1 MSQLASQLLSRR
13 RLPLIITVVIL
24 AALLGAF
31 FLFSSLYT
39 EVLWFDQ
46 LGFLQ
51 VLLMSWGGSVSMF
64 LIGFF
69 SMFIP
74 VWLSINMAYRFRP
87 VYAKLSNELDRYR
100 QIIEPIRRIAMLG
113 IPALLGLFSGLGSAN
128 TWPQFLL
135 WLNREPFGSADP
147 EFGLDVS
154 FYVFELPVYSAVV
167 SYVSTVLIL
176 SAVGAAAAGF
186 LYGAIS
192 ISGREVRI
200 SRTMRVQLSVIGVL
214 YFAAQAVNL
223 WLQQYEALVTANA
236 GFLPF
241 GAGFTEV
248 NATIPARAIMAAI
261 AAIVALL
268 FLTTAIIGRWR
279 LAIVG
284 TALYLVSGLVLGIAY
299 PALIQRFQVD
309 PSARTLEAEF
319 IERNIDATRAAY
331 GVSDLVEIDYE
342 ASTDTSAGA
351 LRADAETTANIRI
364 IDPALVTDA
373 FAQLE
378 QFRQYYRFPKFLDV
392 GRYEVNGEKTD
403 TVLAAREINLE
414 GLNSESWYNNA
425 IVYTHGYGLVAAYGN
440 QRTEDGQPRFIESG
454 IPVSETLGEYEP
466 RVYFGENS
474 PDYSIVGGP
483 AGATPL
489 ELDFPSGGEGNENN
503 ATYTFSGD
511 GGPALDNLFKQLLY
525 ALKFQ
530 SEQIILSD
538 AITSSSQILYDRH
551 PATRVAKVAP
561 YLTLDNDPYPAV
573 VDGRIVWI
581 IDGYTTTANYPYST
595 PVQVSEAIAD
605 TYSPA
610 PQLAFDTVN
619 YMRNSVKATV
629 DAYSGEVTLFAWDSQ
644 DPLLKA
650 WNRVFPATV
659 RDQSEMSEQLLSH
672 VRYPSDLFKVQ
683 RSILGAYHV
692 TDSGTFYS
700 SEDEWVTPN
709 DPISNPAAPRFQPA
723 YYLTM
728 QVPGSDQ
735 PNFSLYSTFIPRA
748 TGEASRNVLY
758 GYLAANAD
766 YGDDYGQLTLLR
778 LPKQTTVPGPGQVQA
793 QFDSDA
799 TVGQQLNLLR
809 QGQTEVISG
818 NLLTLPVGNGL
829 LYVQPVYVRSTGDTS
844 YPLLRKILVS
854 FGEKIAF
861 EDTLDLALDS
871 LFGGDSGAE
880 AGDSE
885 GPGSEATS
893 EVNAA
898 VSGTEAPGEE
908 ATEQNIEAVEGEADA
923 VAPSPAEV
931 DGETD
936 LLQNAL
942 REARQALLD
951 REAAYR
957 SNDLLAAAEADKRL
971 TEALE
976 RALSLSGE

>member
-1 MSQLASQLLSRR
+1 MSQITAQLLNRR
-13 RLPLIITVVIL
+13 RLPLIITVAIL
-24 AALLGAF
+24 AALLGGF

-46 LGFLQ
+46 LGYLE
-51 VLLMSWGGSVSMF
+51 VLLTTWGGSVAMF
-64 LIGFF
+64 LIGFL

-100 QIIEPIRRIAMLG
+100 QIIDPVRRVAMVG

-135 WLNREPFGSADP
+135 WMNREPFGSTDP
-147 EFGLDVS
+147 EFGLDVG
-154 FYVFELPVYSAVV
+154 FYVFELPVFSAVI
-167 SYVSTVLIL
+167 SYASTVLIL
-176 SAVGAAAAGF
+176 SAIGAAAAGF

-200 SRTMRVQLSVIGVL
+200 SRTMRVHLAVIGIL

-223 WLQQYEALVTANA
+223 WLQQYETIVTANA

-261 AAIVALL
+261 AAIVGLL
-268 FLTTAIIGRWR
+268 FLVTAIIGRWR

-331 GVSDLVEIDYE
+331 GVSDIVEINYE

-483 AGATPL
+483 AGSTPL

-511 GGPALDNLFKQLLY
+511 GGPALNNLFKQLLY

-581 IDGYTTTANYPYST
+581 LDGYTTSANYPYST

-629 DAYSGEVTLFAWDSQ
+629 DAYSGAVTLFAWDTE

-650 WNRVFPATV
+650 WNRVFPASV
-659 RDQSEMSEQLLSH
+659 REQSEMSEQLLSH

-709 DPISNPAAPRFQPA
+709 DPISNPAAPRLQPA

-861 EDTLDLALDS
+861 EDTLDEALDA

-885 GPGSEATS
+885 DPNVPTITEEVDTVSGSIDLGEDGAQESAEAEEES
-893 EVNAA
+893 DAGSA
-898 VSGTEAPGEE
+898 VS
-908 ATEQNIEAVEGEADA
+908 QGEAAAD
-923 VAPSPAEV
+923 P
-931 DGETD
+931 
-936 LLQNAL
+936 LQSAL
-942 REARQALLD
+942 RDARQALLD

-957 SNDLLAAAEADKRL
+957 ANDLLLAAEADKRL
-971 TEALE
+971 TDALE
-976 RALSLSGE
+976 RALSLSEE

>member
-1 MSQLASQLLSRR
+1 MSQAAPQLFNRR
-13 RLPLIITVVIL
+13 RLPLIITGALV
-24 AALLGAF
+24 AAVLGGF
-31 FLFSSLYT
+31 FLFASLYT

-46 LGFLQ
+46 MGYLE
-51 VLLMSWGGSVSMF
+51 VLLTTWGGSIAMFVIGFITMF
-64 LIGFF
+64 L
-69 SMFIP
+69 P
-74 VWLSINMAYRFRP
+74 VWLSITMAYRFRP

-100 QIIEPIRRIAMLG
+100 QIIDPIRRVAMLG
-113 IPALLGLFSGLGSAN
+113 IPALLALFSGLGAAN
-128 TWPQFLL
+128 TWPQYLL
-135 WLNREPFGSADP
+135 WMNRAPFGTVDP
-147 EFGLDVS
+147 EFGVDIG
-154 FYVFELPVYSAVV
+154 FYIFELPVYSSVI
-167 SYVSTVLIL
+167 SYVSTILVL
-176 SAVGAAAAGF
+176 SALGAAATGF
-186 LYGAIS
+186 LYGSIS
-192 ISGREVRI
+192 ITGREVRI
-200 SRTMRVQLSVIGVL
+200 SRTMRVQLSILGVL
-214 YFAAQAVNL
+214 YFAVQAVNL
-223 WLQQYEALVTANA
+223 WLQQYEALVSASS
-236 GFLPF
+236 GFLAF

-248 NATIPARAIMAAI
+248 NATIPARAIMAGIAI
-261 AAIVALL
+261 LVALL
-268 FLTTAIIGRWR
+268 FLITAIIGRWR

-284 TALYLVSGLVLGIAY
+284 TALYIVSGLVLGLGY
-299 PALIQRFQVD
+299 PGLIQRFQVD
-309 PSARTLEAEF
+309 PSARTLEAQY
-319 IERNIDATRAAY
+319 IERNIDATRDAY
-331 GVSDLVEIDYE
+331 GVSDIVEINYE

-378 QFRQYYRFPKFLDV
+378 QFRQYYRFPTYLDV
-392 GRYEVNGEKTD
+392 GRYDVEGERTD
-403 TVLAAREINLE
+403 TVLAVREINLD
-414 GLNSESWYNNA
+414 GLNSQSWYNNT

-454 IPVSETLGEYEP
+454 IPVSEVLGKYEP
-466 RVYFGENS
+466 RIYFGENS
-474 PDYSIVGGP
+474 PEYSIVGGP
-483 AGATPL
+483 AGSTPL
-489 ELDFPSGGEGNENN
+489 ELDFPSGGEDENN
-503 ATYTFSGD
+503 AIYTFSGD
-511 GGPALDNLFKQLLY
+511 GGPELDNVFKQLLY

-538 AITSSSQILYDRH
+538 AITSESQILYDRH
-551 PATRVAKVAP
+551 PATRVGKVAP

-573 VDGRIVWI
+573 VDGRLVWI
-581 IDGYTTTANYPYST
+581 VDGYTTSADYPYST

-605 TYSPA
+605 TYRPT

-629 DAYSGEVTLFAWDSQ
+629 DAYSGEVVLYAWDTE
-644 DPLLKA
+644 DPLLTA
-650 WNRVFPATV
+650 WNKVFPTSLKS
-659 RDQSEMSEQLLSH
+659 QSEMTEQLLDH

-683 RSILGAYHV
+683 RNILGAYHV

-709 DPISNPAAPRFQPA
+709 DPISNPAAPRLQPA

-728 QVPGSDQ
+728 QVPGSDS
-735 PNFSLYSTFIPRA
+735 PSFSLYSTFIPRA

-758 GYLAANAD
+758 GYLAANSD
-766 YGDDYGQLTLLR
+766 YGDDYGKLTLLR

-861 EDTLDLALDS
+861 EDTLDQALDS

-880 AGDSE
+880 AGDSD
-885 GPGSEATS
+885 G
-893 EVNAA
+893 
-898 VSGTEAPGEE
+898 APGTVDAPEDTAAPEPAPEPE
-908 ATEQNIEAVEGEADA
+908 AETDAGAEADSDTGI
-923 VAPSPAEV
+923 VIST
-931 DGETD
+931 G
-936 LLQNAL
+936 LQAAL
-942 REARQALLD
+942 ADARAALED

-957 SNDLLAAAEADKRL
+957 ANDLVAAAEADQRL
-971 TEALE
+971 TDALA
-976 RALSLSGE
+976 RALVLSEQ